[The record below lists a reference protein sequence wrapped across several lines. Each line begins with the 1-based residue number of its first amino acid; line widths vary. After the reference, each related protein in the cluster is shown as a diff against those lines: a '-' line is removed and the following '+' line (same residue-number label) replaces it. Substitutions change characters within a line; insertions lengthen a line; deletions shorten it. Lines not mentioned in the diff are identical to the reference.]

1 MRSHFKHEIQF
12 VKYRKVL
19 FGISIAMVALA
30 LVGLLARGLNFGI
43 DFLGGTQVT
52 FNETGDVAISQ
63 MRDALNAEGA
73 TDAVV
78 QTTVSG
84 DSSGFMVRTGETD
97 PVVANEV
104 ASAVAAS
111 LGLDEGSYSSKTIGP
126 NWGGD
131 VTRAMVVAFF
141 VVIALIVLF
150 VSVRYELKMA
160 LMGVLSLV
168 QVLVI
173 VAGVYAWTQF
183 EVTPNVVAA
192 LLTIMGY
199 CLYDTVVVFH
209 RVNENIRTLKDGVHR
224 TALQI
229 TNWSENQVIVRSIN
243 TALTSVVPVVA
254 MLVFGGETL
263 RGFAFA
269 MTVGLV
275 LGAYS
280 SIAVAA
286 PAYALWKG
294 REPEWR
300 AAEQKYGE
308 AALLAAKSQ
317 AAAPAGAAGPAPA
330 GPDEPAAP
338 AGTPA
343 AAGAKPGAR
352 SPEPGE
358 PRPRKAKVKKNK
370 VV

>member
-1 MRSHFKHEIQF
+1 MRSHFRREIQF
-12 VKYRKVL
+12 VKHRNVL
-19 FGISIAMVALA
+19 FAISAVLVVAA
-30 LVGLLARGLNFGI
+30 VVGLLVRGLNFGI

-52 FNETGDVAISQ
+52 FNDTGDVTISQ
-63 MRDALNAEGA
+63 MRDAFAEAGA
-73 TDAVV
+73 SDVTV
-78 QTTVSG
+78 QTTTTNDVA
-84 DSSGFMVRTGETD
+84 GFSVRTAETD
-97 PVVANEV
+97 PSQAN
-104 ASAVAAS
+104 AVADGVAAA
-111 LGLDEGSYSSKTIGP
+111 LGLADNSYSVKTIGP

-131 VTRAMVVAFF
+131 VTRSMVVAFV
-141 VVIALIVLF
+141 VVIVLIVLF
-150 VSVRYELKMA
+150 VSIRYELKMA

-173 VAGVYAWTQF
+173 VAGIYAWTQF

-199 CLYDTVVVFH
+199 CLYDTVVVFN

-243 TALTSVVPVVA
+243 TALTSVVPVLA

-263 RGFAFA
+263 KGFAFA
-269 MTVGLV
+269 MVVGLV

-280 SIAVAA
+280 SIALAA

-300 AAEQKYGE
+300 EAEAKYGE
-308 AALLAAKSQ
+308 KAQRAAVP
-317 AAAPAGAAGPAPA
+317 APEPAPA
-330 GPDEPAAP
+330 GPSASPDGAR
-338 AGTPA
+338 TPA
-343 AAGAKPGAR
+343 PQGAP
-352 SPEPGE
+352 
-358 PRPRKAKVKKNK
+358 KAKRPKSKKNR